1 MDISKIESLLNQCKN
16 NCSNCQAYPLPIDL
30 MNESFLSVD
39 LDFSVLDA
47 NASACA
53 YLKVERKEAIGKRL
67 DHLISG
73 FDDSLI
79 KAKMAYAAKSGEVE
93 SFDAPSPLYPGNWM
107 HVRCFPFR
115 GGAGCFFVNSTARLP
130 LDHRFVQ
137 LTALEEAL
145 SASGSMGRALLTP
158 RATLVQADPVLVE
171 LLGLS
176 AAVLE
181 QTMLS
186 HIIPASHRVAAMQ
199 QVEQVLSKGGTAN
212 FATKFL
218 TNAGVE
224 RPVNVTLAQLREEY
238 APSGAL
244 MLVSP
249 MHN

>member
-1 MDISKIESLLNQCKN
+1 M
-16 NCSNCQAYPLPIDL
+16 
-30 MNESFLSVD
+30 
-39 LDFSVLDA
+39 
-47 NASACA
+47 
-53 YLKVERKEAIGKRL
+53 
-67 DHLISG
+67 
-73 FDDSLI
+73 
-79 KAKMAYAAKSGEVE
+79 
-93 SFDAPSPLYPGNWM
+93 
-107 HVRCFPFR
+107 
-115 GGAGCFFVNSTARLP
+115 
-130 LDHRFVQ
+130 
-137 LTALEEAL
+137 
-145 SASGSMGRALLTP
+145 
-158 RATLVQADPVLVE
+158 LVE